1 MLRTRLEVGPSD
13 EIVWFHDF
21 IFIIMSKNLVII
33 PTYNEK
39 ENIENII
46 RAVQAQPVPFHVLVV
61 DDGSP
66 DGTADIVKRLQGECP
81 DRLFIVERSG
91 KLGLGTAYIAGF
103 KWGLEHGYE
112 YIFEMDA
119 DFSHNPADLP
129 RLYDAC
135 ARQGA
140 DVAICRAV
148 EFDTNSGRELPSQ
161 WMMKKQYLPG
171 KLAFAPQEMADHLF
185 QFTYGMPWDKFYR
198 RELLTTSGIRYPA
211 LKNSEDLAFV
221 YPTLL
226 AAKGIA
232 VVDEVLIH
240 HRINRM
246 ASVSNSR
253 CGQPEA
259 PYEAFQIVKEYLEQH
274 QLMDTY
280 RRSFLNW
287 AMEFLVWHISNMSQR
302 DIQKQYL
309 NTLRHQWLP
318 QLHFEEHPASYYE
331 SKSCYAKYLLA
342 RYAPY
347 PVFAAVVKVY
357 KKAKHGGQ

>member
-1 MLRTRLEVGPSD
+1 MKWVALC
-13 EIVWFHDF
+13 EI
-21 IFIIMSKNLVII
+21 SVII
-33 PTYNEK
+33 PVYNIQQHLRECLDS
-39 ENIENII
+39 
-46 RAVQAQPVPFHVLVV
+46 VLGQSYPHLQVICV
-61 DDGSP
+61 DDGSTDESP
-66 DGTADIVKRLQGECP
+66 AILAQYAQKDNRVQVIRQQN
-81 DRLFIVERSG
+81 
-91 KLGLGTAYIAGF
+91 AGPGAARNT
-103 KWGLEHGYE
+103 GLEAATGE
-112 YIFEMDA
+112 YVIFLDSDDWFEP
-119 DFSHNPADLP
+119 DFLEKMVDTAV
-129 RLYDAC
+129 RE
-135 ARQGA
+135 GA

-148 EFDTNSGRELPSQ
+148 EFDTNSGRELPSE

-171 KLAFAPQEMADHLF
+171 KLAFDPQEMADHLF

-198 RELLTTSGIRYPA
+198 RELLTSSGIRYPA

-226 AAKGIA
+226 AAKRIA

>member
-1 MLRTRLEVGPSD
+1 MALC
-13 EIVWFHDF
+13 EI
-21 IFIIMSKNLVII
+21 SVII
-33 PTYNEK
+33 PVYNIQQHLRECLDS
-39 ENIENII
+39 
-46 RAVQAQPVPFHVLVV
+46 VLGQSYPHLQVICV
-61 DDGSP
+61 DDGSTDESP
-66 DGTADIVKRLQGECP
+66 AILAQYAQKDNRVQVIRQQN
-81 DRLFIVERSG
+81 
-91 KLGLGTAYIAGF
+91 AGPGAARNT
-103 KWGLEHGYE
+103 GLEAATGE
-112 YIFEMDA
+112 YVIFLDSDDWFEP
-119 DFSHNPADLP
+119 DFLEKMVDTAV
-129 RLYDAC
+129 RE
-135 ARQGA
+135 GA

-148 EFDTNSGRELPSQ
+148 EFDTNSGRELPSE

-198 RELLTTSGIRYPA
+198 RELLTSSGIRYPA

-226 AAKGIA
+226 AAKRIA

-309 NTLRHQWLP
+309 NILRHQWLP

>member
-1 MLRTRLEVGPSD
+1 MKWVALC
-13 EIVWFHDF
+13 EI
-21 IFIIMSKNLVII
+21 SVII
-33 PTYNEK
+33 PVYNIQQHLRECLDS
-39 ENIENII
+39 
-46 RAVQAQPVPFHVLVV
+46 VLGQSYPHLQVICV
-61 DDGSP
+61 DDGSTDESP
-66 DGTADIVKRLQGECP
+66 AILAQYAQKDNRVQVIRQQN
-81 DRLFIVERSG
+81 
-91 KLGLGTAYIAGF
+91 AGPGAARNT
-103 KWGLEHGYE
+103 GLEAATGE
-112 YIFEMDA
+112 YVIFLDSDDWFEP
-119 DFSHNPADLP
+119 DFLEKMVDTAV
-129 RLYDAC
+129 RE
-135 ARQGA
+135 GA

-148 EFDTNSGRELPSQ
+148 EFDTNSGRELPSE

-226 AAKGIA
+226 AAKRIA

>member
-1 MLRTRLEVGPSD
+1 MKWVALC
-13 EIVWFHDF
+13 EI
-21 IFIIMSKNLVII
+21 SVII
-33 PTYNEK
+33 PVYNIQQHLRECLDS
-39 ENIENII
+39 
-46 RAVQAQPVPFHVLVV
+46 VLGQSYPHLQVICV
-61 DDGSP
+61 DDGSTDESP
-66 DGTADIVKRLQGECP
+66 AILAQYAQKDNRVQVIRQQN
-81 DRLFIVERSG
+81 
-91 KLGLGTAYIAGF
+91 AGPGAARNT
-103 KWGLEHGYE
+103 GLEAATGE
-112 YIFEMDA
+112 YVIFLDSDDWFEP
-119 DFSHNPADLP
+119 DFLEKMVDTAV
-129 RLYDAC
+129 RE
-135 ARQGA
+135 GA

-148 EFDTNSGRELPSQ
+148 EFDTNSGRELPSE

-198 RELLTTSGIRYPA
+198 RELLTSSGIRYPA

-226 AAKGIA
+226 AAKRIA

>member
-1 MLRTRLEVGPSD
+1 MAASD
-13 EIVWFHDF
+13 I
-21 IFIIMSKNLVII
+21 SVII
-33 PTYNEK
+33 PVYNIQQHLRECLDS
-39 ENIENII
+39 
-46 RAVQAQPVPFHVLVV
+46 VLGQSYPHLQVICV
-61 DDGSP
+61 DDGSTDESP
-66 DGTADIVKRLQGECP
+66 AILAEYAQKDPRVQVIRQQN
-81 DRLFIVERSG
+81 
-91 KLGLGTAYIAGF
+91 AGPGAARNT
-103 KWGLEHGYE
+103 GLEAATGE
-112 YIFEMDA
+112 YVIFLDSDDWFEP
-119 DFSHNPADLP
+119 DFLEQMVDTAQ
-129 RLYDAC
+129 RE
-135 ARQGA
+135 GA

-148 EFDTNSGRELPSQ
+148 EFDTNSGRELPSE

-198 RELLTTSGIRYPA
+198 RELLTSSSIRYPA

-226 AAKGIA
+226 AATRIA

-302 DIQKQYL
+302 DIQRQYL
-309 NTLRHQWLP
+309 RTLRRQWLP

-357 KKAKHGGQ
+357 KKAKSGVQRP

>member
-1 MLRTRLEVGPSD
+1 MAACDIS
-13 EIVWFHDF
+13 
-21 IFIIMSKNLVII
+21 VII
-33 PTYNEK
+33 PVYNIQQHLRECLDS
-39 ENIENII
+39 
-46 RAVQAQPVPFHVLVV
+46 VLGQSYPHLQVICV
-61 DDGSP
+61 DDGSTDESP
-66 DGTADIVKRLQGECP
+66 AILAEYAQKDPRVQVIRQP
-81 DRLFIVERSG
+81 N
-91 KLGLGTAYIAGF
+91 AGPGAARNT
-103 KWGLEHGYE
+103 GLEAATGE
-112 YIFEMDA
+112 YVIFLDSDDWFEP
-119 DFSHNPADLP
+119 DFLEQMVDTAQ
-129 RLYDAC
+129 RE
-135 ARQGA
+135 GA

-148 EFDTNSGRELPSQ
+148 EFDTNSGRELPSE

-198 RELLTTSGIRYPA
+198 RELLTSSGIRYPA

-226 AAKGIA
+226 AAKRIA

-302 DIQKQYL
+302 DIQRQYL
-309 NTLRHQWLP
+309 HMLRRQWLP

>member
-1 MLRTRLEVGPSD
+1 MALC
-13 EIVWFHDF
+13 EI
-21 IFIIMSKNLVII
+21 SVII
-33 PTYNEK
+33 PVYNIQQHLRECLDS
-39 ENIENII
+39 
-46 RAVQAQPVPFHVLVV
+46 VLGQSYLHLQVICV
-61 DDGSP
+61 DDGSTDESP
-66 DGTADIVKRLQGECP
+66 AILAQYAQKDPRVQVIRQQN
-81 DRLFIVERSG
+81 
-91 KLGLGTAYIAGF
+91 AGPGAARNT
-103 KWGLEHGYE
+103 GLEAATGE
-112 YIFEMDA
+112 YVIFLDSDDWFEP
-119 DFSHNPADLP
+119 DFLEKMVDTAV
-129 RLYDAC
+129 RE
-135 ARQGA
+135 GA

-148 EFDTNSGRELPSQ
+148 EFDTNSGRELPSE

-226 AAKGIA
+226 AAKRIA

-357 KKAKHGGQ
+357 KKAKHGGR

>member
-1 MLRTRLEVGPSD
+1 MRLAACDIS
-13 EIVWFHDF
+13 
-21 IFIIMSKNLVII
+21 VII
-33 PTYNEK
+33 PVYNIQQHLRECLDS
-39 ENIENII
+39 
-46 RAVQAQPVPFHVLVV
+46 VLGQSYPHLQVICV
-61 DDGSP
+61 DDGSTDESP
-66 DGTADIVKRLQGECP
+66 AILAQYAQKDNRVQVIRQQN
-81 DRLFIVERSG
+81 
-91 KLGLGTAYIAGF
+91 AGPGAARNT
-103 KWGLEHGYE
+103 GLEAATGE
-112 YIFEMDA
+112 YVIFLDSDDWFEP
-119 DFSHNPADLP
+119 DFLEKMVDTAV
-129 RLYDAC
+129 RE
-135 ARQGA
+135 GA

-148 EFDTNSGRELPSQ
+148 EFDTNSGRELPSE

-198 RELLTTSGIRYPA
+198 RELLTSSGIRYPA

-226 AAKGIA
+226 AAKRIA

>member
-1 MLRTRLEVGPSD
+1 MEPCVIS
-13 EIVWFHDF
+13 
-21 IFIIMSKNLVII
+21 VII
-33 PTYNEK
+33 PVYNIQQHLRECLDS
-39 ENIENII
+39 
-46 RAVQAQPVPFHVLVV
+46 VLGQSYAKLQVICV
-61 DDGSP
+61 DDGSTDESP
-66 DGTADIVKRLQGECP
+66 AILEEYARKDPRVQVIRQAN
-81 DRLFIVERSG
+81 
-91 KLGLGTAYIAGF
+91 AGPGAARNT
-103 KWGLEHGYE
+103 GLEAATGE
-112 YIFEMDA
+112 YLIFLDSDDWFEPHFLQRMVDT
-119 DFSHNPADLP
+119 
-129 RLYDAC
+129 
-135 ARQGA
+135 ARETGA
-140 DVAICRAV
+140 EVTICRAV
-148 EFDTNSGRELPSQ
+148 EFDTNSGRELPSE

-226 AAKGIA
+226 AAKRLA

-357 KKAKHGGQ
+357 KKAKSGVQ

>member
-1 MLRTRLEVGPSD
+1 MALC
-13 EIVWFHDF
+13 EI
-21 IFIIMSKNLVII
+21 SVII
-33 PTYNEK
+33 PVYNIQQHLRECLDS
-39 ENIENII
+39 
-46 RAVQAQPVPFHVLVV
+46 VLGQSYPHLQVICV
-61 DDGSP
+61 DDGSTDESP
-66 DGTADIVKRLQGECP
+66 AILAQYAQKDNRVQVIRQQN
-81 DRLFIVERSG
+81 
-91 KLGLGTAYIAGF
+91 AGPGAARNT
-103 KWGLEHGYE
+103 GLEAATGE
-112 YIFEMDA
+112 YVIFLDSDDWFEP
-119 DFSHNPADLP
+119 DFLEKMVDTAV
-129 RLYDAC
+129 RE
-135 ARQGA
+135 GA

-171 KLAFAPQEMADHLF
+171 KLAFDPQEMADHLF

-226 AAKGIA
+226 AAKRIA

>member
-1 MLRTRLEVGPSD
+1 MALC
-13 EIVWFHDF
+13 EI
-21 IFIIMSKNLVII
+21 SVII
-33 PTYNEK
+33 PVYNIQQHLRECLDS
-39 ENIENII
+39 
-46 RAVQAQPVPFHVLVV
+46 VLGQSYPHLQVICV
-61 DDGSP
+61 DDGSTDESP
-66 DGTADIVKRLQGECP
+66 AILAQYAQKDNRVQVIRQQN
-81 DRLFIVERSG
+81 
-91 KLGLGTAYIAGF
+91 AGPGAARNT
-103 KWGLEHGYE
+103 GLEAATGE
-112 YIFEMDA
+112 YVIFLDSDDWFEP
-119 DFSHNPADLP
+119 DFLEKMVDTAQ
-129 RLYDAC
+129 RE
-135 ARQGA
+135 GA

-148 EFDTNSGRELPSQ
+148 EFDTNSGRELPSE

-226 AAKGIA
+226 AAKRIA

>member
-1 MLRTRLEVGPSD
+1 MAASD
-13 EIVWFHDF
+13 I
-21 IFIIMSKNLVII
+21 SVII
-33 PTYNEK
+33 PVYNIQQHLRECLDS
-39 ENIENII
+39 
-46 RAVQAQPVPFHVLVV
+46 VLGQSYPRLQVICV
-61 DDGSP
+61 DDGSTDESPAILAEYAQKDPRVQVIRQQNAGPGAARNTGLKAATGEYVIFLDSDDWFEP
-66 DGTADIVKRLQGECP
+66 DFLEQMVDTAQRE
-81 DRLFIVERSG
+81 
-91 KLGLGTAYIAGF
+91 
-103 KWGLEHGYE
+103 
-112 YIFEMDA
+112 
-119 DFSHNPADLP
+119 
-129 RLYDAC
+129 
-135 ARQGA
+135 GA

-148 EFDTNSGRELPSQ
+148 EFDTNSGRELPSE

-198 RELLTTSGIRYPA
+198 RELLTSSGIRYPA

-226 AAKGIA
+226 AATRIA

-302 DIQKQYL
+302 DIQRQYL
-309 NTLRHQWLP
+309 HTLQRQWLP

-357 KKAKHGGQ
+357 KKAKSGVQ

>member
-1 MLRTRLEVGPSD
+1 MAASD
-13 EIVWFHDF
+13 I
-21 IFIIMSKNLVII
+21 SVII
-33 PTYNEK
+33 PVYNIQQHLRECLDS
-39 ENIENII
+39 
-46 RAVQAQPVPFHVLVV
+46 VLGQSYPHLQVICV
-61 DDGSP
+61 DDGSTDESP
-66 DGTADIVKRLQGECP
+66 AILAEYAQKDPRVQVIRQQN
-81 DRLFIVERSG
+81 
-91 KLGLGTAYIAGF
+91 AGPGAARNT
-103 KWGLEHGYE
+103 GLEAATGE
-112 YIFEMDA
+112 YVIFLDSDDWFEP
-119 DFSHNPADLP
+119 DFLEQMVDTAQ
-129 RLYDAC
+129 RE
-135 ARQGA
+135 GA

-148 EFDTNSGRELPSQ
+148 EFDTNSGRELPSE

-198 RELLTTSGIRYPA
+198 RELLTSSSIRYPA

-226 AAKGIA
+226 AATRIA

-302 DIQKQYL
+302 DIQRQYL
-309 NTLRHQWLP
+309 RTLRRQWLP

-357 KKAKHGGQ
+357 KKAKGGVQRP

>member
-1 MLRTRLEVGPSD
+1 MALC
-13 EIVWFHDF
+13 EI
-21 IFIIMSKNLVII
+21 SVII
-33 PTYNEK
+33 PVYNIQQHLRECLDS
-39 ENIENII
+39 
-46 RAVQAQPVPFHVLVV
+46 VLGQSYPHLQVICV
-61 DDGSP
+61 DDGSTDESP
-66 DGTADIVKRLQGECP
+66 AILAQYAQKDPRVQVIRQQN
-81 DRLFIVERSG
+81 
-91 KLGLGTAYIAGF
+91 AGPGAARNT
-103 KWGLEHGYE
+103 GLEAATGE
-112 YIFEMDA
+112 YVIFLDSDDWFEP
-119 DFSHNPADLP
+119 DFLEKMVDTAV
-129 RLYDAC
+129 RE
-135 ARQGA
+135 GA

-148 EFDTNSGRELPSQ
+148 EFDTNSGRELPSE

-198 RELLTTSGIRYPA
+198 RELLTSSGIRYPA

-226 AAKGIA
+226 AAKRIA

>member
-1 MLRTRLEVGPSD
+1 MALC
-13 EIVWFHDF
+13 EI
-21 IFIIMSKNLVII
+21 SVII
-33 PTYNEK
+33 PVYNIQQHLRECLDS
-39 ENIENII
+39 
-46 RAVQAQPVPFHVLVV
+46 VLGQSYPHLQVICV
-61 DDGSP
+61 DDGSTDESP
-66 DGTADIVKRLQGECP
+66 AILAQYAQKDPRVQVIRQQN
-81 DRLFIVERSG
+81 
-91 KLGLGTAYIAGF
+91 AGPGAARNT
-103 KWGLEHGYE
+103 GLEAATGE
-112 YIFEMDA
+112 YVIFLDSDDWFEP
-119 DFSHNPADLP
+119 DFLEKMVDTAV
-129 RLYDAC
+129 RE
-135 ARQGA
+135 GA

-148 EFDTNSGRELPSQ
+148 EFDTNSGRELPSE

-226 AAKGIA
+226 AAKRIA

>member
-1 MLRTRLEVGPSD
+1 MALC
-13 EIVWFHDF
+13 EI
-21 IFIIMSKNLVII
+21 SVII
-33 PTYNEK
+33 PVYNIQQHLRECLDS
-39 ENIENII
+39 
-46 RAVQAQPVPFHVLVV
+46 VLGQSYLHLQVICV
-61 DDGSP
+61 DDGSTDESP
-66 DGTADIVKRLQGECP
+66 AILAQYAQKDPRVQVIRQQN
-81 DRLFIVERSG
+81 
-91 KLGLGTAYIAGF
+91 AGPGAARNT
-103 KWGLEHGYE
+103 GLEAATGE
-112 YIFEMDA
+112 YVIFLDSDDWFEP
-119 DFSHNPADLP
+119 DFLEKMVDTAV
-129 RLYDAC
+129 RE
-135 ARQGA
+135 GA

-148 EFDTNSGRELPSQ
+148 EFDTNSGRELPSE

-226 AAKGIA
+226 AAKRIA

>member
-1 MLRTRLEVGPSD
+1 MALC
-13 EIVWFHDF
+13 EI
-21 IFIIMSKNLVII
+21 SVII
-33 PTYNEK
+33 PVYNIQQHLRECLDS
-39 ENIENII
+39 
-46 RAVQAQPVPFHVLVV
+46 VLGQSYPHLQVICV
-61 DDGSP
+61 DDGSTDESP
-66 DGTADIVKRLQGECP
+66 AILAQYAQKDNRVQVIRQQN
-81 DRLFIVERSG
+81 
-91 KLGLGTAYIAGF
+91 AGPGAARNT
-103 KWGLEHGYE
+103 GLEAATGE
-112 YIFEMDA
+112 YVIFLDSDDWFEP
-119 DFSHNPADLP
+119 DFLEKMVDTAQ
-129 RLYDAC
+129 RE
-135 ARQGA
+135 GA

-226 AAKGIA
+226 AAKRIA

>member
-1 MLRTRLEVGPSD
+1 MALC
-13 EIVWFHDF
+13 EI
-21 IFIIMSKNLVII
+21 SVII
-33 PTYNEK
+33 PVYNIQQHLRECLDS
-39 ENIENII
+39 
-46 RAVQAQPVPFHVLVV
+46 VLGQSYPHLQVICV
-61 DDGSP
+61 DDGSTDESP
-66 DGTADIVKRLQGECP
+66 AILAQYAQKDPRVQVIRQQN
-81 DRLFIVERSG
+81 
-91 KLGLGTAYIAGF
+91 AGPGAARNT
-103 KWGLEHGYE
+103 GLEAATGE
-112 YIFEMDA
+112 YVIFLDSDDWFEP
-119 DFSHNPADLP
+119 DFLEKMVDTAV
-129 RLYDAC
+129 RE
-135 ARQGA
+135 GA

-148 EFDTNSGRELPSQ
+148 EFDTNSGRELPSE

-171 KLAFAPQEMADHLF
+171 KLAFDPQEMADHLF

-198 RELLTTSGIRYPA
+198 RELLTSSGIRYPA

-226 AAKGIA
+226 AAKRIA

>member
-1 MLRTRLEVGPSD
+1 MALC
-13 EIVWFHDF
+13 EI
-21 IFIIMSKNLVII
+21 SVII
-33 PTYNEK
+33 PVYNIQQHLRECLDS
-39 ENIENII
+39 
-46 RAVQAQPVPFHVLVV
+46 VLGQSYPHLQVICV
-61 DDGSP
+61 DDGSTDESP
-66 DGTADIVKRLQGECP
+66 AILAQYAQKDNRVQVIRQQN
-81 DRLFIVERSG
+81 
-91 KLGLGTAYIAGF
+91 AGPGAARNT
-103 KWGLEHGYE
+103 GLEAATGE
-112 YIFEMDA
+112 YVIFLDSDDWFEP
-119 DFSHNPADLP
+119 DFLEKMVDTAV
-129 RLYDAC
+129 RE
-135 ARQGA
+135 GA

-198 RELLTTSGIRYPA
+198 RELLTSSGIRYPA

-226 AAKGIA
+226 AAKRIA

>member
-1 MLRTRLEVGPSD
+1 
-13 EIVWFHDF
+13 
-21 IFIIMSKNLVII
+21 
-33 PTYNEK
+33 
-39 ENIENII
+39 
-46 RAVQAQPVPFHVLVV
+46 
-61 DDGSP
+61 
-66 DGTADIVKRLQGECP
+66 
-81 DRLFIVERSG
+81 
-91 KLGLGTAYIAGF
+91 
-103 KWGLEHGYE
+103 
-112 YIFEMDA
+112 
-119 DFSHNPADLP
+119 
-129 RLYDAC
+129 
-135 ARQGA
+135 
-140 DVAICRAV
+140 
-148 EFDTNSGRELPSQ
+148 
-161 WMMKKQYLPG
+161 
-171 KLAFAPQEMADHLF
+171 MADHLF

-198 RELLTTSGIRYPA
+198 RELLTSSGIRYPA

-226 AAKGIA
+226 AAKRIA
-232 VVDEVLIH
+232 VVDQVLIH

-259 PYEAFQIVKEYLEQH
+259 PYEAFQIVKEYLEQR

-302 DIQKQYL
+302 DIQRQYL
-309 NTLRHQWLP
+309 HTLRHQWLP

>member
-1 MLRTRLEVGPSD
+1 MALC
-13 EIVWFHDF
+13 EI
-21 IFIIMSKNLVII
+21 SVII
-33 PTYNEK
+33 PVYNIQQHLRECLDS
-39 ENIENII
+39 
-46 RAVQAQPVPFHVLVV
+46 VLGQSYPHLQVICV
-61 DDGSP
+61 DDGSTDESP
-66 DGTADIVKRLQGECP
+66 AILAQYAQKDNRVQVIRQQN
-81 DRLFIVERSG
+81 
-91 KLGLGTAYIAGF
+91 AGPGAARNT
-103 KWGLEHGYE
+103 GLEAATGE
-112 YIFEMDA
+112 YVIFLDSDDWFEP
-119 DFSHNPADLP
+119 DFLEKMVDTAV
-129 RLYDAC
+129 RE
-135 ARQGA
+135 GA

-148 EFDTNSGRELPSQ
+148 EFDTNSGRELPSE

-198 RELLTTSGIRYPA
+198 RELLTSSGIRYPA

-226 AAKGIA
+226 AAKRIA

>member
-1 MLRTRLEVGPSD
+1 MKRLAACDIS
-13 EIVWFHDF
+13 
-21 IFIIMSKNLVII
+21 VII
-33 PTYNEK
+33 PVYNIQQHLRECLDS
-39 ENIENII
+39 
-46 RAVQAQPVPFHVLVV
+46 VLGQSYPHLQVICV
-61 DDGSP
+61 DDGSTDESP
-66 DGTADIVKRLQGECP
+66 AILAEYAQKDPRVQVIRQQN
-81 DRLFIVERSG
+81 
-91 KLGLGTAYIAGF
+91 AGPGAARNT
-103 KWGLEHGYE
+103 GLEAAKGE
-112 YIFEMDA
+112 YVIFLDSDDWFEP
-119 DFSHNPADLP
+119 DFLAKMVDTAQ
-129 RLYDAC
+129 RE
-135 ARQGA
+135 GA

-148 EFDTNSGRELPSQ
+148 EFDTNSGRELPSE

-198 RELLTTSGIRYPA
+198 RELLTSSRIRYPA

-226 AAKGIA
+226 AAKRIA
-232 VVDEVLIH
+232 VVDQVLIH

-302 DIQKQYL
+302 DIQRQYL
-309 NTLRHQWLP
+309 QTLRRQWLP

>member
-1 MLRTRLEVGPSD
+1 MKSVALC
-13 EIVWFHDF
+13 EI
-21 IFIIMSKNLVII
+21 SVII
-33 PTYNEK
+33 PVYNIQQHLRECLDS
-39 ENIENII
+39 
-46 RAVQAQPVPFHVLVV
+46 VLGQSYPHLQVICV
-61 DDGSP
+61 DDGSTDESP
-66 DGTADIVKRLQGECP
+66 AILAQYAQKDPRVQVIRQQN
-81 DRLFIVERSG
+81 
-91 KLGLGTAYIAGF
+91 AGPGAARNT
-103 KWGLEHGYE
+103 GLEAATGE
-112 YIFEMDA
+112 YVIFLDSDDWFEP
-119 DFSHNPADLP
+119 DFLEKMVDTAV
-129 RLYDAC
+129 RE
-135 ARQGA
+135 GA

-148 EFDTNSGRELPSQ
+148 EFDTNSGRELPSE

-171 KLAFAPQEMADHLF
+171 KLAFDPQEMADHLF

-226 AAKGIA
+226 AAKRIA

>member
-1 MLRTRLEVGPSD
+1 MKSVAAC
-13 EIVWFHDF
+13 EI
-21 IFIIMSKNLVII
+21 SVII
-33 PTYNEK
+33 PVYNIQQHLRECLDS
-39 ENIENII
+39 
-46 RAVQAQPVPFHVLVV
+46 VLGQSYPHLQVICV
-61 DDGSP
+61 DDGSTDESP
-66 DGTADIVKRLQGECP
+66 AILAQYAQKDNRVQVIRQQN
-81 DRLFIVERSG
+81 
-91 KLGLGTAYIAGF
+91 AGPGAARNT
-103 KWGLEHGYE
+103 GLEAATGE
-112 YIFEMDA
+112 YVIFLDSDDWFEP
-119 DFSHNPADLP
+119 DFLEKMVDTAV
-129 RLYDAC
+129 RE
-135 ARQGA
+135 GA

-148 EFDTNSGRELPSQ
+148 EFDTTSGRELPSQ

-198 RELLTTSGIRYPA
+198 RELLTSSGIRYPA

-226 AAKGIA
+226 AAKRIA

-318 QLHFEEHPASYYE
+318 RLHFEEHPASYYE

>member
-1 MLRTRLEVGPSD
+1 MKWVALC
-13 EIVWFHDF
+13 EI
-21 IFIIMSKNLVII
+21 SVII
-33 PTYNEK
+33 PVYNIQQHLRECLDS
-39 ENIENII
+39 
-46 RAVQAQPVPFHVLVV
+46 VLGQSYPHLQVICV
-61 DDGSP
+61 DDGSTDESP
-66 DGTADIVKRLQGECP
+66 AILAQYAQKDNRVQVIRQQN
-81 DRLFIVERSG
+81 
-91 KLGLGTAYIAGF
+91 AGPGAARNT
-103 KWGLEHGYE
+103 GLEAATGE
-112 YIFEMDA
+112 YVIFLDSDDWFEP
-119 DFSHNPADLP
+119 DFLEKMVDTAV
-129 RLYDAC
+129 RE
-135 ARQGA
+135 GA

-148 EFDTNSGRELPSQ
+148 EFDTNSGRELPSE

-226 AAKGIA
+226 AAKRIA

-259 PYEAFQIVKEYLEQH
+259 PYEAFQIVKEYLEQR

>member
-1 MLRTRLEVGPSD
+1 MALC
-13 EIVWFHDF
+13 EI
-21 IFIIMSKNLVII
+21 SVII
-33 PTYNEK
+33 PVYNIQQHLRECLDS
-39 ENIENII
+39 
-46 RAVQAQPVPFHVLVV
+46 VLGQSYPHLQVICV
-61 DDGSP
+61 DDGSTDESP
-66 DGTADIVKRLQGECP
+66 AILAQYAQKDNRVQVIRQQN
-81 DRLFIVERSG
+81 
-91 KLGLGTAYIAGF
+91 AGPGAARNT
-103 KWGLEHGYE
+103 GLEAATGE
-112 YIFEMDA
+112 YVIFLDSDDWFEP
-119 DFSHNPADLP
+119 DFLEKMVDTAV
-129 RLYDAC
+129 RE
-135 ARQGA
+135 GA

-148 EFDTNSGRELPSQ
+148 EFDTNSGRELPSE

-226 AAKGIA
+226 AAKRIA

-274 QLMDTY
+274 QIMDTY

>member
-1 MLRTRLEVGPSD
+1 MKWVALC
-13 EIVWFHDF
+13 EI
-21 IFIIMSKNLVII
+21 SVII
-33 PTYNEK
+33 PVYNIQQHLRECLDS
-39 ENIENII
+39 
-46 RAVQAQPVPFHVLVV
+46 VLGQSYPHLQVICV
-61 DDGSP
+61 DDGSTDESP
-66 DGTADIVKRLQGECP
+66 AILAQYAQKDPRVQVIRQQN
-81 DRLFIVERSG
+81 
-91 KLGLGTAYIAGF
+91 AGPGAARNT
-103 KWGLEHGYE
+103 GLEAATGE
-112 YIFEMDA
+112 YVIFLDSDDWFEP
-119 DFSHNPADLP
+119 DFLEKMVDTAV
-129 RLYDAC
+129 RE
-135 ARQGA
+135 GA

-148 EFDTNSGRELPSQ
+148 EFDTNSGRELPSE

-226 AAKGIA
+226 AAKRIA

>member
-1 MLRTRLEVGPSD
+1 MALC
-13 EIVWFHDF
+13 EI
-21 IFIIMSKNLVII
+21 SVII
-33 PTYNEK
+33 PVYNIQQHLRECLDS
-39 ENIENII
+39 
-46 RAVQAQPVPFHVLVV
+46 VLGQSYPHLQVICV
-61 DDGSP
+61 DDGSTDESP
-66 DGTADIVKRLQGECP
+66 AILAQYAQKDNRVQVIRQQN
-81 DRLFIVERSG
+81 
-91 KLGLGTAYIAGF
+91 AGPGAARNT
-103 KWGLEHGYE
+103 GLEAATGE
-112 YIFEMDA
+112 YVIFLDSDDWFEP
-119 DFSHNPADLP
+119 DFLEKMVDTAV
-129 RLYDAC
+129 RE
-135 ARQGA
+135 GA

-148 EFDTNSGRELPSQ
+148 EFDTNSGRELPSE

-226 AAKGIA
+226 ATKRIA

>member
-1 MLRTRLEVGPSD
+1 MKWVALC
-13 EIVWFHDF
+13 EI
-21 IFIIMSKNLVII
+21 SVII
-33 PTYNEK
+33 PVYNIQQHLRECLDS
-39 ENIENII
+39 
-46 RAVQAQPVPFHVLVV
+46 VLGQSYPHLQVICV
-61 DDGSP
+61 DDGSTDESP
-66 DGTADIVKRLQGECP
+66 AILAEYAQKDPRVQVIRQQN
-81 DRLFIVERSG
+81 
-91 KLGLGTAYIAGF
+91 AGPGAARNT
-103 KWGLEHGYE
+103 GLEAATGE
-112 YIFEMDA
+112 YVIFLDSDDWFEP
-119 DFSHNPADLP
+119 DFLEKMVDTAV
-129 RLYDAC
+129 RE
-135 ARQGA
+135 GA

-148 EFDTNSGRELPSQ
+148 EFDTNSGRELPSE

-171 KLAFAPQEMADHLF
+171 KLAFDPQEMADHLF

-198 RELLTTSGIRYPA
+198 RELLTSSGIRYPA

-226 AAKGIA
+226 AAKRIA

>member
-1 MLRTRLEVGPSD
+1 MALC
-13 EIVWFHDF
+13 EI
-21 IFIIMSKNLVII
+21 SVII
-33 PTYNEK
+33 PVYNIQQHLRECLDS
-39 ENIENII
+39 
-46 RAVQAQPVPFHVLVV
+46 VLGQSYPHLQVICV
-61 DDGSP
+61 DDGSTDESP
-66 DGTADIVKRLQGECP
+66 AILAQYAQKDNRVQVIRQQN
-81 DRLFIVERSG
+81 
-91 KLGLGTAYIAGF
+91 AGPGAARNT
-103 KWGLEHGYE
+103 GLEAATGE
-112 YIFEMDA
+112 YVIFLDSDDWFEP
-119 DFSHNPADLP
+119 DFLEKMVDTAV
-129 RLYDAC
+129 RE
-135 ARQGA
+135 GA

-226 AAKGIA
+226 AAKRIA

>member
-1 MLRTRLEVGPSD
+1 MALC
-13 EIVWFHDF
+13 EI
-21 IFIIMSKNLVII
+21 SVII
-33 PTYNEK
+33 PVYNIQQHLRECLDS
-39 ENIENII
+39 
-46 RAVQAQPVPFHVLVV
+46 VLGQSYPHLQVICV
-61 DDGSP
+61 DDGSTDESP
-66 DGTADIVKRLQGECP
+66 AILAQYAQKDPRVQVIRQQN
-81 DRLFIVERSG
+81 
-91 KLGLGTAYIAGF
+91 AGPGAARNT
-103 KWGLEHGYE
+103 GLEAAAGE
-112 YIFEMDA
+112 YVIFLDSDDWFEP
-119 DFSHNPADLP
+119 DFLEKMVDTAV
-129 RLYDAC
+129 RE
-135 ARQGA
+135 GA

-148 EFDTNSGRELPSQ
+148 EFDTNSGRELPSE

-171 KLAFAPQEMADHLF
+171 KLAFDPQEMADHLF

-198 RELLTTSGIRYPA
+198 RELLTSSGIRYPA

-226 AAKGIA
+226 AAKRIA